1 MSTLIS
7 RALTI
12 TKLGDPRKVLE
23 LQKTHVSTKLADK
36 EVLIKWLASPIN
48 PLDINKIEGA
58 YPGSESPKIGGSEAV
73 GVVEKAGSSSIFQ
86 PGDSVIPIGM
96 GGDLWSEY
104 DVVEEE
110 NLIKIRSDIDLIS
123 AATLLI
129 NPPTA
134 YVMLKHFVELNPGDF
149 IIQNSANSGVG
160 RAVIELANAWGY
172 KSINL
177 IRDRPNIDELKE
189 DLKNIGAN
197 FVFTEEEFRKENRKI
212 SSEYDIK
219 LALNGVGGR
228 SALSIS
234 AVLAPGGTIVTYGGM
249 SKKPAEIPTSAFV
262 FKGIRA
268 FGVAVGKWMCMEE
281 NRPLVD
287 QMFEE
292 LQDFIVQGKLH
303 PPPVEMH
310 ELDDFKE
317 AINRTLEGKNR
328 KQLLLIHPDYK
339 KFMAKL

>member
-86 PGDSVIPIGM
+86 QGDSVIPIGM

-160 RAVIELANAWGY
+160 RAVIELAN
-172 KSINL
+172 
-177 IRDRPNIDELKE
+177 
-189 DLKNIGAN
+189 
-197 FVFTEEEFRKENRKI
+197 
-212 SSEYDIK
+212 
-219 LALNGVGGR
+219 
-228 SALSIS
+228 
-234 AVLAPGGTIVTYGGM
+234 
-249 SKKPAEIPTSAFV
+249 
-262 FKGIRA
+262 
-268 FGVAVGKWMCMEE
+268 
-281 NRPLVD
+281 
-287 QMFEE
+287 
-292 LQDFIVQGKLH
+292 GKL
-303 PPPVEMH
+303 
-310 ELDDFKE
+310 
-317 AINRTLEGKNR
+317 
-328 KQLLLIHPDYK
+328 
-339 KFMAKL
+339 

>member
-1 MSTLIS
+1 
-7 RALTI
+7 
-12 TKLGDPRKVLE
+12 
-23 LQKTHVSTKLADK
+23 
-36 EVLIKWLASPIN
+36 
-48 PLDINKIEGA
+48 
-58 YPGSESPKIGGSEAV
+58 
-73 GVVEKAGSSSIFQ
+73 
-86 PGDSVIPIGM
+86 M

-189 DLKNIGAN
+189 ELKNIGAN

-234 AVLAPGGTIVTYGGM
+234 AVLAPGGTIVTYG
-249 SKKPAEIPTSAFV
+249 
-262 FKGIRA
+262 
-268 FGVAVGKWMCMEE
+268 
-281 NRPLVD
+281 
-287 QMFEE
+287 
-292 LQDFIVQGKLH
+292 
-303 PPPVEMH
+303 
-310 ELDDFKE
+310 
-317 AINRTLEGKNR
+317 
-328 KQLLLIHPDYK
+328 LLYMNL
-339 KFMAKL
+339 

>member
-12 TKLGDPRKVLE
+12 TKLGDPRK
-23 LQKTHVSTKLADK
+23 
-36 EVLIKWLASPIN
+36 
-48 PLDINKIEGA
+48 NKIEGA

-73 GVVEKAGSSSIFQ
+73 GIVEKAGSSSTFQ

-104 DVVEEE
+104 DVVEDE

-134 YVMLKHFVELNPGDF
+134 YVMLKHFVELNPGDY

-160 RAVIELANAWGY
+160 RAVIEIAHAWGY

-177 IRDRPNIDELKE
+177 IRDRPNVDELKE

-212 SSEYDIK
+212 SAEYDIK

-228 SALSIS
+228 SALAIS

-268 FGVAVGKWMCMEE
+268 FGVAVGKWMCIEE
-281 NRPLVD
+281 NRPLD
-287 QMFEE
+287 
-292 LQDFIVQGKLH
+292 LILQGKLH
-303 PPPVEMH
+303 PPPVETH
-310 ELDDFKE
+310 DLENFHA
-317 AINRTLEGKNR
+317 AIDQTLEGKNR
-328 KQLLLIHPDYK
+328 KQVLLIHPDYK
-339 KFMAKL
+339 KYIAKL